1 LLESISR
8 VIMEG
13 MGLFHECTQWSRVT
27 LEARPRVGHPN
38 GLESLRS
45 QVAQDAILAEGVA
58 ALFTDKT

>member
-1 LLESISR
+1 
-8 VIMEG
+8 MEG